1 MTTDELNQFLRHV
14 LTIILRLE
22 RYPQDVVDAFCQA
35 FYNAAKKQP
44 LGSPFLA
51 LADALNLV
59 LIPYHKA
66 IQITNINRG
75 EKSTDVKVIKNK
87 KQYIIDNLSNI
98 ETKIDTITH
107 NDLNIKHELKLDT
120 KSVYYSG
127 SEINKNKYWG
137 ELQTNVEL
145 KTILASLV
153 PQVTALTDEILGL
166 YSNKTDDSDIIRGDV
181 TDKNALILP
190 LKTQM
195 RLCLFNTCI
204 ICNDNLNQVADFFL
218 TDIID
223 GKEKAAGYLY
233 TNEYLLN
240 IIHGMYQCFPQVKF
254 GATDTFKAENLGK
267 GDAMIFKSTIPNP
280 TSIPDYAK
288 LIKAGETI
296 EFPVS
301 NIGTDTQY
309 YLIIVAVTPG
319 VDTQIKLTVK

>member
-1 MTTDELNQFLRHV
+1 MNNSNSYFLRH
-14 LTIILRLE
+14 LITIILSLE
-22 RYPQDVVDAFCQA
+22 TYPQDVVDAFCQA
-35 FYNAAKKQP
+35 FYNAAKSQP
-44 LGSPFLA
+44 TGSPFLA

-127 SEINKNKYWG
+127 SEINKTKYWQ
-137 ELQTNVEL
+137 ELLTNVEL
-145 KTILASLV
+145 KTILVSVV
-153 PQVTALTDEILGL
+153 PQVTTLTEEILEL
-166 YSNKTDDSDIIRGDV
+166 YTNKSDDSNTIRGDV
-181 TDKNALILP
+181 TNKNVFIQP

-204 ICNDNLNQVADFFL
+204 ICNDNLNKVADFFL

-233 TNEYLLN
+233 ANEYLLN
-240 IIHGMYQCFPQVKF
+240 IIHGMFQCFPQVKF
-254 GATDTFKAENLGK
+254 VSTDTFKTQNLGE
-267 GDAMIFKSTIPNP
+267 GDAMIFLSDTANP
-280 TSIPDYAK
+280 TSIPANAK
-288 LIKAGETI
+288 LIKAGETV
-296 EFPVS
+296 EFKVS
-301 NIGTDTQY
+301 NIGSDTQY

>member
-1 MTTDELNQFLRHV
+1 MKNSNSYYLRHL
-14 LTIILRLE
+14 LTIILSLE
-22 RYPQDVVDAFCQA
+22 TYPQDVVDAFCQA
-35 FYNAAKKQP
+35 FYDAAKRQP
-44 LGSPFLA
+44 LASPFHA

-59 LIPYHKA
+59 LTPYHKA

-75 EKSTDVKVIKNK
+75 EKSTDVKVIMNK
-87 KQYIIDNLSNI
+87 KEYIIDNLSNI

-127 SEINKNKYWG
+127 SEINKRKYWQ
-137 ELQTNVEL
+137 EFLTNVEL
-145 KTILASLV
+145 KTPLASVL
-153 PQVTALTDEILGL
+153 PQVTALTEEILGL
-166 YSNKTDDSDIIRGDV
+166 YSNKTDDSNIIREDV
-181 TDKNALILP
+181 TDKNTLIGP
-190 LKTQM
+190 LKKQM

-233 TNEYLLN
+233 ANEYLLN
-240 IIHGMYQCFPQVKF
+240 IIHGVYQCFPQVKF
-254 GATDTFKAENLGK
+254 GATDTFKAENLGL

-288 LIKAGETI
+288 LIKAGETV
-296 EFPVS
+296 EFKVS
-301 NIGTDTQY
+301 NIGTDAQY